1 MEASLK
7 TGRAFGLMLHT
18 EVLMLNLITNI
29 AKSYNNYLHT
39 EAGGTTVVGGVDT
52 SKPEPQ
58 VMETEV
64 LR

>member
-7 TGRAFGLMLHT
+7 SGRAFGLMLH
-18 EVLMLNLITNI
+18 L
-29 AKSYNNYLHT
+29 
-39 EAGGTTVVGGVDT
+39 EAGGGTTVVGGVDT

-58 VMETEV
+58 VTDTEV